1 VVSVRD
7 LFAGD
12 CHQDAVWKSIALALV
27 TACGHGGG
35 ATAPDAAAPDGV
47 VCVENVDYGWAR
59 AVRYFLHD
67 LMPVV

>member
-1 VVSVRD
+1 
-7 LFAGD
+7 
-12 CHQDAVWKSIALALV
+12 VWKSIALALV